1 MTTEIALL
9 ETPSGEGRVEF
20 ALTLD
25 QGSRAG
31 ARYRSH
37 YGTVRPAGGG
47 GEVECVY
54 KVATGAMG
62 KRVLSNEV
70 AVWGG
75 LRMED
80 VRADQFG
87 TLLGF
92 DVDTPDGPARLVQAR
107 RGRPL
112 TEASPLTA
120 ERLRQPAHDLFTALR
135 VLADNAYALGEL
147 SPGMLLW
154 DGRRLQIADLGNAV
168 GQPDDLRAAR
178 DVRAAA
184 GLLFWLAS
192 GEPSSFGPDGA
203 GPADEGELRW
213 LVRHH
218 PDLGMVLRPV
228 FEEGVP
234 TAAEVLARMEG
245 WPVSGETTE
254 RDAPAGPDSPI
265 EQDAPEDDDTRTVEI
280 HASAHAP
287 RAGRTKRTAKVEEP
301 GRTGQTERAAPKP
314 PPPPAP
320 PATGGGSRSIEN
332 YRREKQWLGQRRD
345 RAPAPP
351 SGRNAPPF
359 TPGAQ
364 PGPEAGRPDAAQ
376 RVGVPSLPRDF
387 PFRVGDDG
395 GRRPHPAL
403 VWPVVFVL
411 VVLILL
417 VVL

>member
-9 ETPSGEGRVEF
+9 ETPSGGGRAEF

-25 QGSRAG
+25 QGSRVG
-31 ARYRSH
+31 ARYKSH

-47 GEVECVY
+47 AEVECVY

-92 DVDTPDGPARLVQAR
+92 DVDSPDAPARLVQTR

-112 TEASPLTA
+112 AGTSPLPS
-120 ERLRQPAHDLFTALR
+120 ERLRRPAHDLFTALR

-154 DGRRLQIADLGNAV
+154 DGRGLQIADLGNAV

-192 GEPSSFGPDGA
+192 GEESSFGPDGA

-213 LVRHH
+213 LIRHH

-228 FEEGVP
+228 FDEEVP

-245 WPVSGETTE
+245 WPPSGDTTE
-254 RDAPAGPDSPI
+254 RDVPAGHDSPT

-280 HASAHAP
+280 HPGARPARP
-287 RAGRTKRTAKVEEP
+287 GQTRRTAQAGP
-301 GRTGQTERAAPKP
+301 PERAEPKP

-320 PATGGGSRSIEN
+320 PATDAGARAIEN
-332 YRREKQWLGQRRD
+332 YRREKQWLGQRRNGAPAHASSGSAPSFH
-345 RAPAPP
+345 RAPGTGPGTGRPGAPP
-351 SGRNAPPF
+351 G
-359 TPGAQ
+359 
-364 PGPEAGRPDAAQ
+364 
-376 RVGVPSLPRDF
+376 VGVPSLPRDF

-395 GRRPHPAL
+395 RRRPHPLL

>member
-1 MTTEIALL
+1 MTTETALL
-9 ETPSGEGRVEF
+9 ETPSGAGRVEF

-25 QGSRAG
+25 QGSRVG

-37 YGTVRPAGGG
+37 YGTVRPAGGA
-47 GEVECVY
+47 EVECVY
-54 KVATGAMG
+54 KVATGATG
-62 KRVLSNEV
+62 KRALSNEV

-92 DVDTPDGPARLVQAR
+92 DVDSPDGPARLVQTR

-112 TEASPLTA
+112 AGTSPLTA
-120 ERLRQPAHDLFTALR
+120 ERLRQPAYDLFTALR

-192 GEPSSFGPDGA
+192 GELSSFGPDGA
-203 GPADEGELRW
+203 GPADASELSW

-228 FEEGVP
+228 FDEEVP

-245 WPVSGETTE
+245 WPVSGDTTE
-254 RDAPAGPDSPI
+254 RDASAGQDSPT
-265 EQDAPEDDDTRTVEI
+265 EQDVPEDDDTHTVEI
-280 HASAHAP
+280 QVAAHAAQ
-287 RAGRTKRTAKVEEP
+287 AGQNT
-301 GRTGQTERAAPKP
+301 RTGQAGTAERAAPKPPLP

-320 PATGGGSRSIEN
+320 PAASGAARAIEN
-332 YRREKQWLGQRRD
+332 YRREKQWLGQRRHG
-345 RAPAPP
+345 APAHP
-351 SGRNAPPF
+351 SRGAAPPLPPA
-359 TPGAQ
+359 PGTGRGLG
-364 PGPEAGRPDAAQ
+364 PGTGRPDAAE
-376 RVGVPSLPRDF
+376 RIGVPSLPRDF

-395 GRRPHPAL
+395 RRRPHPAL

-411 VVLILL
+411 VVLVLL

>member
-25 QGSRAG
+25 QGSRVG

-47 GEVECVY
+47 AEVECVY

-92 DVDTPDGPARLVQAR
+92 DVDSPDDPARLVQTR

-112 TEASPLTA
+112 TGTSPLTA
-120 ERLRQPAHDLFTALR
+120 ERLRQPSHDLFTALR

-154 DGRRLQIADLGNAV
+154 DGRRLQIADLGNAI

-192 GEPSSFGPDGA
+192 GEESSFGPDGA
-203 GPADEGELRW
+203 GPADEAELRW

-228 FEEGVP
+228 FDEEVP
-234 TAAEVLARMEG
+234 AAAEVLARMEG
-245 WPVSGETTE
+245 WPRSGDTTE
-254 RDAPAGPDSPI
+254 REAPGGQDSPT

-280 HASAHAP
+280 HSTAHAA
-287 RAGRTKRTAKVEEP
+287 RAGRTGRTARAEP
-301 GRTGQTERAAPKP
+301 AERAEPKP
-314 PPPPAP
+314 PPPAS
-320 PATGGGSRSIEN
+320 PATPATSDASRAIEN
-332 YRREKQWLGQRRD
+332 YRREKQWLGQRRHG
-345 RAPAPP
+345 APAHP
-351 SGRNAPPF
+351 SRGSAPPF
-359 TPGAQ
+359 R
-364 PGPEAGRPDAAQ
+364 PGPGTGPGPGAGRPGPAQ
-376 RVGVPSLPRDF
+376 GVGVPSLPRDF

-395 GRRPHPAL
+395 RRRPHPAL

>member
-9 ETPSGEGRVEF
+9 ETPSGEGRAEF

-25 QGSRAG
+25 QGSRVG
-31 ARYRSH
+31 ARYKSH

-47 GEVECVY
+47 AEVECVY

-62 KRVLSNEV
+62 KRVLGNEV

-92 DVDTPDGPARLVQAR
+92 DVDSPDGPARLVQTR

-112 TEASPLTA
+112 TETSPLTA

-135 VLADNAYALGEL
+135 VLSDNAYALGEL

-192 GEPSSFGPDGA
+192 GEESSFGPDGA
-203 GPADEGELRW
+203 GPVDGDELGW
-213 LVRHH
+213 LIRHH

-228 FEEGVP
+228 FDEEVP
-234 TAAEVLARMEG
+234 TAAEVLARMDG
-245 WPVSGETTE
+245 WPRSGDTTE
-254 RDAPAGPDSPI
+254 RDVRAGQDSPT
-265 EQDAPEDDDTRTVEI
+265 EHDVPEDDDTRTVEI
-280 HASAHAP
+280 HATRPAQ
-287 RAGRTKRTAKVEEP
+287 AGPARPARPA
-301 GRTGQTERAAPKP
+301 ERAAPKP
-314 PPPPAP
+314 PPPPMP
-320 PATGGGSRSIEN
+320 PATGAGSRAIEN
-332 YRREKQWLGQRRD
+332 YRREKQWLGQRRH
-345 RAPAPP
+345 RAPAHP
-351 SGRNAPPF
+351 SGGSAPPF
-359 TPGAQ
+359 TPG
-364 PGPEAGRPDAAQ
+364 PGTGQGPAPGAGRPGAAQ
-376 RVGVPSLPRDF
+376 GIGVPSLPRDF

-395 GRRPHPAL
+395 RRRPHPAL

>member
-47 GEVECVY
+47 AGVECVY
-54 KVATGAMG
+54 KVATGALG

-92 DVDTPDGPARLVQAR
+92 DVDSPDAPARLVQTR

-112 TEASPLTA
+112 TGTSPLTS

-184 GLLFWLAS
+184 GLLFWLVS
-192 GEPSSFGPDGA
+192 GEESSFGPDGA

-228 FEEGVP
+228 FGDEVP
-234 TAAEVLARMEG
+234 TAAEVLARMDG
-245 WPVSGETTE
+245 WPPSGETTE
-254 RDAPAGPDSPI
+254 RDASGGQDSPT

-280 HASAHAP
+280 HTGAP
-287 RAGRTKRTAKVEEP
+287 AARPGQNTHSTPEP
-301 GRTGQTERAAPKP
+301 PPPIPPPTP
-314 PPPPAP
+314 PPPPA
-320 PATGGGSRSIEN
+320 TGAGSHAIEN
-332 YRREKQWLGQRRD
+332 YRREKQWLGQRRHG
-345 RAPAPP
+345 APAPL
-351 SGRNAPPF
+351 SRGSAPPLP
-359 TPGAQ
+359 PGTGRGPA
-364 PGPEAGRPDAAQ
+364 PGAGRPGGAQ
-376 RVGVPSLPRDF
+376 GIGVPSLPRDF

-395 GRRPHPAL
+395 RRRPHPLL
-403 VWPVVFVL
+403 VWPLVFVL